1 LTEKRNLLLVIN
13 PAAGKSSWEK
23 RLLKLEN
30 MLQEAGLRYERF
42 FTEKNGRGKL
52 AGTLDNDP
60 SFTDLLVFGGDGTL
74 NYVVNEM
81 AGRQLPISIV
91 SNGTGNDSVKS
102 LHGILDFDK
111 QADIAI
117 QGKISKFDLGICNGR
132 YFVNG
137 FGIGFDGQVVK
148 EMLGRKRKKGGHLD
162 YLLTVLRII
171 WGFKEKKLLFSI
183 DEVEFE
189 KNILL
194 LTVSNGTTFG
204 GGFVINPNAIANDG
218 WLDLCLLKEI
228 PPVMRFWHL
237 PKLKKGVHHKIKA
250 AEFFKAKKVRIAA
263 SNELVAHLDG
273 EEIGCPPFDISIIK
287 EGLLLRTPE

>member
-1 LTEKRNLLLVIN
+1 MTEKRNLLLVIN
-13 PAAGKSSWEK
+13 PAAGRSSREK

-42 FTEKNGRGKL
+42 FTEQNGRGKL
-52 AGTLDNDP
+52 AGTLDKDS

-148 EMLGRKRKKGGHLD
+148 EMLGRKRKRGGHLD

-204 GGFVINPNAIANDG
+204 GGFVINPKAIANDG

-228 PPVMRFWHL
+228 PPLMRFWHL
-237 PKLKKGVHHKIKA
+237 PKLKTGVHHKIKA
-250 AEFFKAKKVRIAA
+250 AEFFKVKKVRIAA

-273 EEIGCPPFDISIIK
+273 EEIGHPPFDISIIK

>member
-1 LTEKRNLLLVIN
+1 LTEKRKLLLIIN

-30 MLQEAGLRYERF
+30 KLQEAGLRYERF
-42 FTEKNGRGKL
+42 FTEQKGLGKL
-52 AGTLDNDP
+52 AGTLVKDP
-60 SFTDLLVFGGDGTL
+60 SLTELLVFGGDGTL

-81 AGRQLPISIV
+81 GVRQLPISIV

-117 QGKISKFDLGICNGR
+117 HGKVSKFDLGICNGR

-148 EMLGRKRKKGGHLD
+148 EMFGRERKKGGHLD

-204 GGFVINPNAIANDG
+204 GGFVINPKAIANDG
-218 WLDLCLLKEI
+218 LLDVCLLKEI
-228 PPVMRFWHL
+228 PVPLRFWHL
-237 PKLKKGVHHKIKA
+237 PKLKTGAHQKLKA
-250 AEFFKAKKVRIAA
+250 AEFFKVKTVRIAA

-273 EEIGCPPFDISIIK
+273 EEIGHPPFDISIIK